1 MKSSDMDGFASAK
14 RTRVTEPGAVATGS
28 RTQVEFMT
36 RSLPLPVLY
45 QPRRTLIDSNFRRRA
60 VFHRLDRPDPDSRP
74 GLRLDLDLRPFAEL
88 SRRAPDAVV
97 RQSLLARPFSN
108 HLR

>member
-45 QPRRTLIDSNFRRRA
+45 QPRRTLIDSNF
-60 VFHRLDRPDPDSRP
+60 HRLDRPDPDSRP